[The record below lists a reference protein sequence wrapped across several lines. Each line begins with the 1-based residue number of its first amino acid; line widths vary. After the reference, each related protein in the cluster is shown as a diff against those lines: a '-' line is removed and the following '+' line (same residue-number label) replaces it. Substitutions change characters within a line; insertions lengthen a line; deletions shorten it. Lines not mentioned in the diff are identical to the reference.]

1 VILPGTERPAG
12 TERPV
17 RATNAIS
24 AEHESRCMIFT
35 GNDSARALKDPTEI
49 SDLLRDPDTF
59 VWFDLAEPTHDDL
72 QLLQS
77 EFELHPVAIED
88 AALVHERPKIEA
100 YDGYW
105 LVVLH
110 AVTLEDGRADGT
122 KQLVSHELA
131 VFVGKNFVIT
141 IRAHP
146 LYPLDEIE
154 RRWLAKG
161 TLPQTATGLLYVI
174 LDTVVDGYYPVAHAY
189 DERLVKLEDRVLH
202 AKRNAS
208 QDVLREVLR
217 FKRDLVRLRHAVAPV
232 RDILGP
238 LLRGELAALDSS
250 MTAYYRDVY
259 DHALRVTE
267 QVDSVRDLLNS
278 TLDIHL
284 SSEAHRQ
291 GEVSKQLTI
300 IATIF
305 LPLTYITGFFG
316 QNFGWMVN
324 HIADGREFAWLG
336 IGAQLITLALLVV
349 YFRRKGWF

>member
-1 VILPGTERPAG
+1 VIAPRPD
-12 TERPV
+12 RPV

-24 AEHESRCMIFT
+24 GGHESRCMIFT
-35 GNDSARALKDPTEI
+35 GKDSARALKDPDEI
-49 SDLLRDPDTF
+49 SELLRDEKNF
-59 VWFDLAEPTHDDL
+59 VWFDLAEPTQDDL
-72 QLLQS
+72 ALLQT
-77 EFELHPVAIED
+77 EFELHPTAIED
-88 AALVHERPKIEA
+88 AALIHERPKIEA

-110 AVTLEDGRADGT
+110 AATLEDDR
-122 KQLVSHELA
+122 LVLHELA
-131 VFVGKNFVIT
+131 VFVGKNFVVT

-146 LYPLDEIE
+146 VFPLDEME

-161 TLPQTATGLLYVI
+161 ALPHTSTGLLYVI
-174 LDTVVDGYYPVAHAY
+174 LDTVVDGYHPVANAY
-189 DERLVKLEDRVLH
+189 DERLVRLENRVLH
-202 AKRNAS
+202 AKRNPS
-208 QDVLREVLR
+208 QEVLREVLR
-217 FKRDLVRLRHAVAPV
+217 FKRDLVRLRHAVVPM

-238 LLRGELAALDSS
+238 LLRGELAELDASIS
-250 MTAYYRDVY
+250 AYFRDVF

-267 QVDSVRDLLNS
+267 QVDSIRDLLNS

-324 HIADGREFAWLG
+324 HITDGREFLWLG
-336 IGAQLITLALLVV
+336 IGAQLVTLGLLVL
-349 YFRRKGWF
+349 YFKRKGWF

>member
-1 VILPGTERPAG
+1 VILPRAD
-12 TERPV
+12 RPV
-17 RATNAIS
+17 PATNAIS
-24 AEHESRCMIFT
+24 GEHESRCMIFT
-35 GNDSARALKDPTEI
+35 GNDSARALKDPSEI
-49 SDLLRDPDTF
+49 SDLLQDQKNF
-59 VWFDLAEPTHDDL
+59 VWFDLAEPTQDDL
-72 QLLQS
+72 QLLQT
-77 EFELHPVAIED
+77 EFDLHPTAIED
-88 AALVHERPKIEA
+88 AALVHERPKIESYA
-100 YDGYW
+100 GYW

-110 AVTLEDGRADGT
+110 AATLEDG
-122 KQLVSHELA
+122 KLVLHELA
-131 VFVGKNFVIT
+131 VFAGKNFVVT

-146 LYPLDEIE
+146 VYPLEEIE

-161 TLPQTATGLLYVI
+161 TLPHTSTGLLYVI
-174 LDTVVDGYYPVAHAY
+174 LDTVVDGYNPIAHAY
-189 DERLVKLEDRVLH
+189 DERLVALENRVLH
-202 AKRNAS
+202 ARRNAP

-217 FKRDLVRLRHAVAPV
+217 FKRDLVQLRHAVAPV

-238 LLRGELAALDSS
+238 LLRGELAELDSS
-250 MTAYYRDVY
+250 IAAYFRDVY
-259 DHALRVTE
+259 DHALRATE
-267 QVDSVRDLLNS
+267 QIDSIRDLLNS

-324 HIADGREFAWLG
+324 HIADGREFLWLG
-336 IGAQLITLALLVV
+336 IGAQLATLALLVV

>member
-1 VILPGTERPAG
+1 VILPRPD
-12 TERPV
+12 RPV
-17 RATNAIS
+17 PATNAIS
-24 AEHESRCMIFT
+24 GEHESRCIIFT

-49 SDLLRDPDTF
+49 SDLLRHDENF
-59 VWFDLAEPTHDDL
+59 VWFDLAEPTQADL
-72 QLLQS
+72 QLLQT
-77 EFELHPVAIED
+77 EFDLHPTAIED
-88 AALVHERPKIEA
+88 AALVHERPKIEGYGA
-100 YDGYW
+100 YW

-110 AVTLEDGRADGT
+110 AATLDDG
-122 KQLVSHELA
+122 KLVLHELA
-131 VFVGKNFVIT
+131 VFAGKNFVVT

-146 LYPLDEIE
+146 VYPLDEIE

-161 TLPQTATGLLYVI
+161 TLPHTSTGLLYVI
-174 LDTVVDGYYPVAHAY
+174 LDTVVDGYNPIANAY
-189 DERLVKLEDRVLH
+189 DERLVALENRVLH
-202 AKRNAS
+202 AKRNAP

-217 FKRDLVRLRHAVAPV
+217 FKRDLVQLRHAVAPV

-238 LLRGELAALDSS
+238 LLRGELAELDSS
-250 MTAYYRDVY
+250 ITAYFRDVY
-259 DHALRVTE
+259 DHALRASE
-267 QVDSVRDLLNS
+267 QIDSIRDLLNS

-300 IATIF
+300 IATVF

-324 HIADGREFAWLG
+324 RIADGREFLWLG
-336 IGAQLITLALLVV
+336 IGAQLVTLALLVV

>member
-1 VILPGTERPAG
+1 MIAPRPD
-12 TERPV
+12 RPV
-17 RATNAIS
+17 RETNAITGG
-24 AEHESRCMIFT
+24 HESRCMIFT
-35 GNDSARALKDPTEI
+35 GKDSARALKDPSEI
-49 SDLLRDPDTF
+49 SELLQDENNF
-59 VWFDLAEPTHDDL
+59 VWFDLAEPTSADL
-72 QLLQS
+72 QLLQT
-77 EFELHPVAIED
+77 EFDLHPTAIED
-88 AALVHERPKIEA
+88 AALVHERPKIES

-105 LVVLH
+105 LVVMH
-110 AVTLEDGRADGT
+110 AATLEEQ
-122 KQLVSHELA
+122 KLVLHELA
-131 VFVGKNFVIT
+131 VFAGKNFVVT

-146 LYPLDEIE
+146 VFPLDEIE

-161 TLPQTATGLLYVI
+161 VLPHTSTGLLYVI
-174 LDTVVDGYYPVAHAY
+174 LDTVVDGYHPVANAY
-189 DERLVKLEDRVLH
+189 DERLVRLENRVLH
-202 AKRNAS
+202 AKRNPS
-208 QDVLREVLR
+208 QEVLREVLR
-217 FKRDLVRLRHAVAPV
+217 FKRDLVRLRHAVIPM

-238 LLRGELAALDSS
+238 LLRGELAELDPSIA
-250 MTAYYRDVY
+250 AYFRDVY

-267 QVDSVRDLLNS
+267 QIDSVRDLLNS

-324 HIADGREFAWLG
+324 RIVDGREFLWLG
-336 IGAQLITLALLVV
+336 IGAQLATLALLVV

>member
-1 VILPGTERPAG
+1 MIAPRP
-12 TERPV
+12 ERPV
-17 RATNAIS
+17 RDTNAIS

-35 GNDSARALKDPTEI
+35 GSDSARALKDPSEI
-49 SDLLRDPDTF
+49 SDLLRDGNNF
-59 VWFDLAEPTHDDL
+59 VWFDLAEPTLDDL
-72 QLLQS
+72 ELLKT
-77 EFELHPVAIED
+77 EFDLHPTAIED
-88 AALVHERPKIEA
+88 AALVHERPKIES

-105 LVVLH
+105 LVVVH
-110 AVTLEDGRADGT
+110 AATLEDER
-122 KQLVSHELA
+122 LVLHELA
-131 VFVGKNFVIT
+131 VFVGKNFVVT

-146 LYPLDEIE
+146 VFPLDEIE

-161 TLPQTATGLLYVI
+161 VLPHTPTGLLYVI
-174 LDTVVDGYYPVAHAY
+174 LDTIVDGYHPVANAY
-189 DERLVKLEDRVLH
+189 DERLVTLENRVLH
-202 AKRNAS
+202 GKRNPS

-217 FKRDLVRLRHAVAPV
+217 FKRDLVRLRHAVVPV
-232 RDILGP
+232 RDILAP
-238 LLRGELAALDSS
+238 LLRGELAELDSS
-250 MTAYYRDVY
+250 TGAYFRDVY

-324 HIADGREFAWLG
+324 RITDGRQFWWLG
-336 IGAQLITLALLVV
+336 IGAQVVTLAFLVL
-349 YFRRKGWF
+349 YFKRKGWF

>member
-1 VILPGTERPAG
+1 MIAPRAD
-12 TERPV
+12 RPV
-17 RATNAIS
+17 PATNAIT

-35 GNDSARALKDPTEI
+35 GKDSARALKDPSEI
-49 SDLLRDPDTF
+49 SDLLRDENNF
-59 VWFDLAEPTHDDL
+59 VWFDLAEPTQQDL
-72 QLLQS
+72 ELLKT
-77 EFELHPVAIED
+77 EFDLHPIAIED
-88 AALVHERPKIEA
+88 AALVHERPKIES

-110 AVTLEDGRADGT
+110 AATLDDDKLVT
-122 KQLVSHELA
+122 HELA
-131 VFVGKNFVIT
+131 VFAGKNFVVT

-146 LYPLDEIE
+146 VFPLDEIE

-161 TLPQTATGLLYVI
+161 ALPHTSTGLLYVI
-174 LDTVVDGYYPVAHAY
+174 LDTVVDGYHPVANAY
-189 DERLVKLEDRVLH
+189 DERLVRLENRVLH
-202 AKRNAS
+202 AKRTPS
-208 QDVLREVLR
+208 QEVLREVLR
-217 FKRDLVRLRHAVAPV
+217 FKRDLVRLRHAIVPV
-232 RDILGP
+232 RDILAP
-238 LLRGELAALDSS
+238 LLRGDLAELDPSIS
-250 MTAYYRDVY
+250 AYFRDVY

-267 QVDSVRDLLNS
+267 QVDSIRDLLNS

-324 HIADGREFAWLG
+324 HITDARQFWWLG
-336 IGAQLITLALLVV
+336 IGIQLGALALLVL
-349 YFRRKGWF
+349 YFKRKGWF

>member
-1 VILPGTERPAG
+1 MILPRPD
-12 TERPV
+12 RPV
-17 RATNAIS
+17 PATNAIS

-35 GNDSARALKDPTEI
+35 GKDTARALKDPTEI
-49 SDLLRDPDTF
+49 SDLLRDEKNF
-59 VWFDLAEPTHDDL
+59 VWFDLAEPTNDDL

-77 EFELHPVAIED
+77 EFQLHPTAVED
-88 AALVHERPKIEA
+88 AALVHERPKIES
-100 YDGYW
+100 YGDYW

-110 AVTLEDGRADGT
+110 AVTLEGA
-122 KQLVSHELA
+122 QLVTHELA
-131 VFVGKNFVIT
+131 VFVGKNFVVT

-161 TLPQTATGLLYVI
+161 TLPHTSTGLLYVI
-174 LDTVVDGYYPVAHAY
+174 LDTVVDGYYPVANAY
-189 DERLVKLEDRVLH
+189 DERLVKLENRVLH
-202 AKRNAS
+202 ANRNPS
-208 QDVLREVLR
+208 QEVLREVLR

-238 LLRGELAALDSS
+238 LLRGELAELDASIS
-250 MTAYYRDVY
+250 AYFRDVY
-259 DHALRVTE
+259 DHALRATE
-267 QVDSVRDLLNS
+267 QVDSIRDLLNS

-324 HIADGREFAWLG
+324 HIADGREFLWLG
-336 IGAQLITLALLVV
+336 IGAQLATLVLLVV

>member
-1 VILPGTERPAG
+1 VIQPRA
-12 TERPV
+12 ERPV
-17 RATNAIS
+17 PETNAIS
-24 AEHESRCMIFT
+24 GEHESRCMIFT

-49 SDLLRDPDTF
+49 SDLLRDEKNF
-59 VWFDLAEPTHDDL
+59 VWFDLAEPTQADL
-72 QLLQS
+72 QLLQT
-77 EFELHPVAIED
+77 EFELHPTAIED
-88 AALVHERPKIEA
+88 AALVHERPKIESYGA
-100 YDGYW
+100 YW

-110 AVTLEDGRADGT
+110 AATLDAG
-122 KQLVSHELA
+122 KLVLHELA
-131 VFVGKNFVIT
+131 VFAGKNFVVT

-146 LYPLDEIE
+146 VYPLEEIE

-161 TLPQTATGLLYVI
+161 TLPHTSTGLLYVI
-174 LDTVVDGYYPVAHAY
+174 LDTVVDGYNPIANAY
-189 DERLVKLEDRVLH
+189 DERLVTLENRVLH
-202 AKRNAS
+202 AKRNAP

-217 FKRDLVRLRHAVAPV
+217 FKRDLMQLRHAVAPV

-238 LLRGELAALDSS
+238 LLRGELAELDASI
-250 MTAYYRDVY
+250 TAYFRDVY
-259 DHALRVTE
+259 DHALRATE
-267 QVDSVRDLLNS
+267 QIDSIRDLLNS

-300 IATIF
+300 IATVF

-324 HIADGREFAWLG
+324 HIADGREFLWLG
-336 IGAQLITLALLVV
+336 IGAQLATLALLVV

>member
-1 VILPGTERPAG
+1 VILPRAD
-12 TERPV
+12 RPV
-17 RATNAIS
+17 PATNAIS

-49 SDLLRDPDTF
+49 SDLLRDDKNF
-59 VWFDLAEPTHDDL
+59 VWFDLAEPTQADL
-72 QLLQS
+72 QLLQT
-77 EFELHPVAIED
+77 EFDLHPTAIED
-88 AALVHERPKIEA
+88 AALVHERPKIESYGA
-100 YDGYW
+100 YW

-110 AVTLEDGRADGT
+110 AATIDDG
-122 KQLVSHELA
+122 KLVLHELA
-131 VFVGKNFVIT
+131 VFAGKNFVVT

-146 LYPLDEIE
+146 VYPLEEIE

-161 TLPQTATGLLYVI
+161 TLPHTSTGLLYVI
-174 LDTVVDGYYPVAHAY
+174 LDTVVDGYNPIANAY
-189 DERLVKLEDRVLH
+189 DERLVALENRVLH
-202 AKRNAS
+202 AKRNAA

-217 FKRDLVRLRHAVAPV
+217 FKRDLVQLRHAVAPV

-238 LLRGELAALDSS
+238 LLRGELAELDSS
-250 MTAYYRDVY
+250 ITAYFRDVH
-259 DHALRVTE
+259 DHALRATE
-267 QVDSVRDLLNS
+267 QIDSIRDLLNS

-300 IATIF
+300 IATVF

-324 HIADGREFAWLG
+324 HIADGREFLWLG
-336 IGAQLITLALLVV
+336 IGAQLVTLALLVV